1 MKIEILPDGV
11 GSEPIVIEGTLA
23 IIRLDDTTPI
33 LVVGKKVK
41 YMRPDEI
48 AVAAGDYGPDGTVRA
63 SHALDPD
70 FNQTLRALGIDRM
83 VVCDK
88 LILPQPPPGARL
100 LHGPDITN
108 FEGGH
113 SG

>member
-1 MKIEILPDGV
+1 MKIEILPNGV

-33 LVVGKKVK
+33 LVVGTQVK

-48 AVAAGDYGPDGTVRA
+48 AAVAGNYGPNGTARA
-63 SHALDPD
+63 SHALDDD
-70 FNQTLRALGIDRM
+70 FNQTLRAFGIDRM

-88 LILPQPPPGARL
+88 LVLPQPPPGARL
-100 LHGPDITN
+100 IRGPNIIS
-108 FEGGH
+108 EGDPRG
-113 SG
+113 